1 MAFTTINMTEPV
13 AAEELSAYGAKPGQH
28 DNFPGGIAVF
38 GVNTGNTTVPKGT
51 AYITAAGVLQAA
63 SAAGAITVT
72 TLVDCPAGA
81 GLYGV
86 SMGIVPGDTPKA
98 VQYTV
103 VAGS

>member
-38 GVNTGNTTVPKGT
+38 GVNTGSSPVAAGT
-51 AYITAAGVLQAA
+51 AYITPAGVLQSA
-63 SAAGAITVT
+63 SVAGAITVT
-72 TLVDCPAGA
+72 TLVACPAGA

-86 SMGIVPGDTPKA
+86 AMGIVPGNPATTA
-98 VQYTV
+98 IAYTI
-103 VAGS
+103 ATS